1 MKQSKRTTSLI
12 LFSAILTGILA
23 GCGSEPTGG
32 GETSNGTTSAE
43 VTTEAGYAYP
53 DVNYDGYEFRIL
65 NIDNFYNCY
74 VKTDVAEQTGET
86 VDDAVYLR
94 NRKVEDKL
102 GIKISEIA
110 ETFTSWNDAAK
121 PGTRLQQSVMSGDDD
136 FDCAYVSMAQ
146 NAGIVTGGY
155 VLDLKTVPGLN
166 LDEEWWDTDLN
177 SALELDGKL
186 FCATSPLQLT
196 SLDLTWVLLFN
207 KQILENNKL
216 EMPYDLVREGK
227 WTMDKM
233 YEYVSA
239 IANLNGDD
247 SFSFTESGKAVY
259 GIAAHTA
266 TAPYLFLLAG
276 DNKLVGNDKSG
287 KLTFFGGTERLYNT
301 VEKAAKLLNADDGS
315 SILGDAD
322 FAAGAYYYMFSN
334 ERAAFLTTELK
345 GTQVMRP
352 YNVEFGILPTP
363 KYDENQENYVTYA
376 SENVF
381 RLCIPANAA
390 KPERTGVILDALSY
404 ESKYEVL
411 PLYYNQ
417 TICQKGLRDDDSI
430 EMLSSYIS
438 DARMTEVG
446 LIFGITTSL
455 VNNLKTAIRNG
466 DTNAASIIAAGKDK
480 VETEITDLLE
490 AIK

>member
-1 MKQSKRTTSLI
+1 MKQSKRTISLI

-23 GCGSEPTGG
+23 GCGSEPVGQD
-32 GETSNGTTSAE
+32 ETSDGTTSAE
-43 VTTEAGYAYP
+43 VTTEAGYDYP

-102 GIKISEIA
+102 GIKITEIV
-110 ETFTSWNDAAK
+110 ETFTSGDDRQKTGN
-121 PGTRLQQSVMSGDDD
+121 RLQQAVLAGDES
-136 FDCAYVSMAQ
+136 FDCAYVSMSGS
-146 NAGIVTGGY
+146 AGIITGGY
-155 VLDLKTVPGLN
+155 VLDLKKVPGLN

-177 SALELDGKL
+177 AALELDGKL

-233 YEYVSA
+233 YEYTSKV
-239 IANLNGDD
+239 ANLNGDE
-247 SFSFTESGKAVY
+247 SFGFTEGGKAVY
-259 GIAAHTA
+259 GIAAHQHTS
-266 TAPYLFLLAG
+266 PYLFLLSG
-276 DNKLVGNDKSG
+276 DNKLVETDKSG
-287 KLTFFGGTERLYNT
+287 KLVFTGGTERLYGSM
-301 VEKAAKLLNADDGS
+301 EKAAKLLTTDDGNA
-315 SILGDAD
+315 ILGSND
-322 FAAGAYYYMFSN
+322 FTPGHYYYMFAN

-381 RLCIPANAA
+381 RLCIPANAE

-430 EMLSSYIS
+430 EMLSYIS

-446 LIFGITTSL
+446 LIFDITTSL
-455 VNNLKTAIRNG
+455 VNDLKTAIRNG
-466 DTNAASIIAAGKDK
+466 DTNAASIIAAGKAK
-480 VETEITDLLE
+480 VETEITDLLD